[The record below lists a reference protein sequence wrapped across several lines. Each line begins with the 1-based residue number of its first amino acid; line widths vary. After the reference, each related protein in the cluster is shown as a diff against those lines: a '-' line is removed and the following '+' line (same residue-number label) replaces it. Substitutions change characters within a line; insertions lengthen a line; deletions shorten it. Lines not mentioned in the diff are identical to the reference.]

1 MSSLLHGVLSLHG
14 FAAYLIVGALCFG
27 EASVFVGFVLP
38 GETAVVLGGV
48 LASLHHVSLARMLM
62 LVVICAILGDS
73 VGYEVG
79 RRFGPVLLRH
89 VPKRTR
95 RATEECRK
103 FLERR
108 GGPAVFL
115 GRFTALF
122 RAVIPGAAG
131 LSAMRYRTFL
141 FWNALGGLC
150 WGTVF
155 MLAGYLA
162 GRSYERV
169 ISAAGTASALIIVLV
184 AVTIAGLV
192 IWRKVRENREK
203 RALRRTAREVSSAP
217 VGASSREQVSVAAAT
232 GHGVKVSPG
241 KHSL

>member
-1 MSSLLHGVLSLHG
+1 MSSVLHGVLSLHG
-14 FAAYLIVGALCFG
+14 FPAYLIVGALCFG
-27 EASVFVGFVLP
+27 EASVLVGFVLP

-48 LASLHHVSLARMLM
+48 LASLHHVSLARMLV
-62 LVVICAILGDS
+62 LVVICAVLGDS

-79 RRFGPVLLRH
+79 RRFGRLLLRR

-95 RATEECRK
+95 RATEEGRK
-103 FLERR
+103 FLERL

-155 MLAGYLA
+155 TLAGYLA
-162 GRSYERV
+162 GKSYERV
-169 ISAAGTASALIIVLV
+169 ISAAGTASVSIIALV
-184 AVTIAGLV
+184 ALAITGFL
-192 IWRKVRENREK
+192 IWRKVRENAAK
-203 RALRRTAREVSSAP
+203 RTLHQTVGEVGSAP
-217 VGASSREQVSVAAAT
+217 LECARSEQAGVGAAGGHAAMAPAGERSS
-232 GHGVKVSPG
+232 
-241 KHSL
+241 

>member
-1 MSSLLHGVLSLHG
+1 MSSALHGLLSLHG
-14 FAAYLIVGALCFG
+14 FPAYLIVGALCFG

-38 GETAVVLGGV
+38 GETAIVLGGV
-48 LASLHHVSLARMLM
+48 LASLHHVSLARMLA
-62 LVVICAILGDS
+62 LVVICAVLGDS

-79 RRFGPVLLRH
+79 RRFGPLLLRRG
-89 VPKRTR
+89 PKRTR
-95 RATEECRK
+95 RATEEGRK
-103 FLERR
+103 LLERR

-155 MLAGYLA
+155 TLAGYLA
-162 GRSYERV
+162 GKSYERV
-169 ISAAGTASALIIVLV
+169 ISAAGAASLSIIVLV
-184 AVTIAGLV
+184 ASAIVGFV
-192 IWRKVRENREK
+192 IWRKVRENSAGRSFRGTVGEIG
-203 RALRRTAREVSSAP
+203 SAP
-217 VGASSREQVSVAAAT
+217 VEVPRREEEAVGAAGGRAA
-232 GHGVKVSPG
+232 VVSPSEHG
-241 KHSL
+241 S

>member
-1 MSSLLHGVLSLHG
+1 MSSVLHGVLSLHG
-14 FAAYLIVGALCFG
+14 FPAYLIVGALCFG

-48 LASLHHVSLARMLM
+48 LASLHHVSLARMLA
-62 LVVICAILGDS
+62 LVVICAVLGDS

-79 RRFGPVLLRH
+79 RRFGPLLLRR

-95 RATEECRK
+95 RATEEGRK

-108 GGPAVFL
+108 GGPAVLL

-155 MLAGYLA
+155 TFAGYLA
-162 GRSYERV
+162 GKSYERV
-169 ISAAGTASALIIVLV
+169 ISAAGTASLSIIVLV
-184 AVTIAGLV
+184 APTVAGFV
-192 IWRKVRENREK
+192 IWRKLRENLARRSLRGTIGEVGSASVEVPRRE
-203 RALRRTAREVSSAP
+203 RAAVGAAGGRTAV
-217 VGASSREQVSVAAAT
+217 ASPSEYGS
-232 GHGVKVSPG
+232 
-241 KHSL
+241 

>member
-1 MSSLLHGVLSLHG
+1 MVIEACRAVLTER
-14 FAAYLIVGALCFG
+14 C
-27 EASVFVGFVLP
+27 
-38 GETAVVLGGV
+38 
-48 LASLHHVSLARMLM
+48 RLM
-62 LVVICAILGDS
+62 CKQRGRQQ
-73 VGYEVG
+73 EVG

-122 RAVIPGAAG
+122 RAVIPSAAG

-150 WGTVF
+150 WATVF
-155 MLAGYLA
+155 TLTGYLA

-184 AVTIAGLV
+184 AITIAGLV

-203 RALRRTAREVSSAP
+203 RAPRRTAPEVSSGP
-217 VGASSREQVSVAAAT
+217 VDSSSREQVSVAAAT
-232 GHGVKVSPG
+232 GHDVKVSPD

>member
-14 FAAYLIVGALCFG
+14 FPAYLIVGSLCFG

-48 LASLHHVSLARMLM
+48 LASLHHVSLGRMLA
-62 LVVICAILGDS
+62 LVVICAVLGDS

-79 RRFGPVLLRH
+79 RRFGPVLLRR

-95 RATEECRK
+95 RATEEGRK

-115 GRFTALF
+115 GRFTALL

-131 LSAMRYRTFL
+131 LSAMGYRTFL

-155 MLAGYLA
+155 TLAGYLA
-162 GRSYERV
+162 GKSYERV
-169 ISAAGTASALIIVLV
+169 ISAAGTASVSIIVLV
-184 AVTIAGLV
+184 ALAIAGFV
-192 IWRKVRENREK
+192 TWRKVRENGAR
-203 RALRRTAREVSSAP
+203 RALRRTVGEVGSGPVECPRREQAG
-217 VGASSREQVSVAAAT
+217 VGAAGRSAT
-232 GHGVKVSPG
+232 MVPSGER
-241 KHSL
+241 SL